1 MYWGYSSVAQNRSR
15 NSAFS
20 LCSTH
25 SKDPEHGTCTVKHKA
40 QLRRAVAIWNWCL
53 LEKADSP
60 YAYSFKI
67 NYSINMAIFFFFWVC
82 WLLEAWAGFFF
93 LPFWTVLKQQ
103 LILFFLPPSTRISI
117 LLWMCTI
124 SRQKKTIP
132 HITRLK
138 PITLHPQNIYLEPN
152 KENTKKNYGKKSG
165 IREPGIHLHTNSR
178 GTIISEHLLRRYLW
192 EQPIVMSHEK
202 KISSSWYTACF
213 CQREL
218 SFFSTFSVLEKCLLS
233 LVPVLLHLARSAWH
247 SPCYY
252 YASLHILDAAFI
264 LQHQSWWADTLQLH
278 KGSLA

>member
-67 NYSINMAIFFFFWVC
+67 NYLINMAIFFLPLSAFLNSSEATVNTFFSPPINQNFNPALNVHN
-82 WLLEAWAGFFF
+82 
-93 LPFWTVLKQQ
+93 LK
-103 LILFFLPPSTRISI
+103 T
-117 LLWMCTI
+117 
-124 SRQKKTIP
+124 KKKNIP

-202 KISSSWYTACF
+202 KISSSWYRACF

-233 LVPVLLHLARSAWH
+233 LVPVLLHLCLARSAWH

-252 YASLHILDAAFI
+252 YASLK
-264 LQHQSWWADTLQLH
+264 T
-278 KGSLA
+278 

>member
-1 MYWGYSSVAQNRSR
+1 MWLK
-15 NSAFS
+15 FS
-20 LCSTH
+20 LNFSFTVRLHGCTEVTHLQLKTGAVTQHSVSAVHIAKIRSMEHVLWSTKH
-25 SKDPEHGTCTVKHKA
+25 SWEELWLFEIGACWKRQTPLMHTPSKLII
-40 QLRRAVAIWNWCL
+40 QLTWQ
-53 LEKADSP
+53 S
-60 YAYSFKI
+60 
-67 NYSINMAIFFFFWVC
+67 FFFP
-82 WLLEAWAGFFF
+82 F

-192 EQPIVMSHEK
+192 EQPIVMCHEK

-252 YASLHILDAAFI
+252 YASLK
-264 LQHQSWWADTLQLH
+264 T
-278 KGSLA
+278 

>member
-25 SKDPEHGTCTVKHKA
+25 SKDPEHGTRTVKHKA

-67 NYSINMAIFFFFWVC
+67 NYSINMAIF
-82 WLLEAWAGFFF
+82 LLPLSAFLNSSEA
-93 LPFWTVLKQQ
+93 TVNT
-103 LILFFLPPSTRISI
+103 FFLPPSTRISI

-124 SRQKKTIP
+124 SRQKKNIP

-202 KISSSWYTACF
+202 KISSSWYRACF

-233 LVPVLLHLARSAWH
+233 LVPVLLHLCLARSAWH

-252 YASLHILDAAFI
+252 YASLK
-264 LQHQSWWADTLQLH
+264 T
-278 KGSLA
+278 

>member
-67 NYSINMAIFFFFWVC
+67 NYSINMAIFFLPLSAFLNSSEATVNTFFSSPINQNFNPALNVHN
-82 WLLEAWAGFFF
+82 
-93 LPFWTVLKQQ
+93 LK
-103 LILFFLPPSTRISI
+103 T
-117 LLWMCTI
+117 
-124 SRQKKTIP
+124 KKKKKIP

-252 YASLHILDAAFI
+252 YAS
-264 LQHQSWWADTLQLH
+264 
-278 KGSLA
+278 

>member
-67 NYSINMAIFFFFWVC
+67 NYSINMAIFFLPLSAFLNSSEATVNTFFSPPINQNFNPALNVHN
-82 WLLEAWAGFFF
+82 
-93 LPFWTVLKQQ
+93 LK
-103 LILFFLPPSTRISI
+103 T
-117 LLWMCTI
+117 
-124 SRQKKTIP
+124 KKKKKIP

-165 IREPGIHLHTNSR
+165 IREPGVHLHTNSR

-252 YASLHILDAAFI
+252 YASLK
-264 LQHQSWWADTLQLH
+264 T
-278 KGSLA
+278 